1 MKKETLNKE
10 ETQAVKELI
19 EKIPDEAL
27 EKAVGGLRPR
37 TKQILQG
44 IGATALTAAT
54 IWLVTDKLK
63 NDIKSSDNDIK
74 TKKRDSSPKVTSGSK
89 YDSFDN
95 DNTKLDNVPSA
106 GSRFNWEWYNNDNEK
121 FDDPNFGEP
130 SAPPYWE
137 V

>member
-37 TKQILQG
+37 TKQILKG
-44 IGATALTAAT
+44 IGATALTAAI

-63 NDIKSSDNDIK
+63 NDIKSS
-74 TKKRDSSPKVTSGSK
+74 
-89 YDSFDN
+89 DN

-130 SAPPYWE
+130 SAPPY
-137 V
+137 

>member
-37 TKQILQG
+37 TKQILKG
-44 IGATALTAAT
+44 IGATALTAAI

-74 TKKRDSSPKVTSGSK
+74 TKKRDSPPKVTSGSK
-89 YDSFDN
+89 FDN